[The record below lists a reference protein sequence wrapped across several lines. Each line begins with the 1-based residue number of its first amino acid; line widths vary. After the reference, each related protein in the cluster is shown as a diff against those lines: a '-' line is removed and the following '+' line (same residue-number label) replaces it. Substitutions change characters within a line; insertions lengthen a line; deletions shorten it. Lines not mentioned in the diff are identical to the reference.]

1 MPDAQAEAGEGGG
14 GQATAGLDRLLEHL
28 DSYFLVAELVAGWRA
43 GLLQALLEGPGTA
56 AEVAGRAGAHR
67 RSTAEWLAL
76 LCAAGLAGHDGGVFT
91 AAPGLAGA
99 LDPDRLGFDLAVLLE
114 MTEMWPRL
122 MPALAR
128 SLASGCG
135 IPYDA
140 YQPEF
145 TGHVDRLRR
154 PLNERYLVGDW
165 LASVEGLP
173 ERLAAGAEVAD
184 VGCGAGHALV
194 LAAAEWPRS
203 RFVGYELD
211 EDALAVGRCRAAE
224 RGLANLRFERRD
236 ATRLGLERAL
246 DVVLAFDTVHD
257 LPEPRAALA
266 GIRRAL
272 RPGGVLVMI
281 ESAATGDLDAD
292 TGRPGAVLA
301 YASSVGH
308 CMQVSLAAGGR
319 GVGNLWGRD
328 AILADL
334 AAAGFAT
341 VSPYDSPAGLTV
353 YAAWRGSQ

>member
-1 MPDAQAEAGEGGG
+1 MPDGD
-14 GQATAGLDRLLEHL
+14 GQAPGGVERLLEHL

-43 GLLQALLEGPGTA
+43 GLLAALLEGPGTA
-56 AEVAGRAGAHR
+56 AAVAARAGAHQ

-76 LCAAGLAGHDGGVFT
+76 LCAAGLATHDGGVFT
-91 AAPGLAGA
+91 AMPGLEDA
-99 LDPDRLGFDLAVLLE
+99 LDPERLGFDLTVLLE

-122 MPALAR
+122 MPALSR
-128 SLASGCG
+128 SLATGCG

-173 ERLAAGAEVAD
+173 ERLAAGADVAD

-211 EDALAVGRCRAAE
+211 EGALELGRRRAAE
-224 RGLANLRFERRD
+224 RGLGNLRFERRD
-236 ATRLGLERAL
+236 ATRLGLEGAL
-246 DVVLAFDTVHD
+246 DVALAFDTVHD
-257 LPEPRAALA
+257 LPDPRAALA

-281 ESAATGDLDAD
+281 ESPATGDLDAD
-292 TGRPGAVLA
+292 TSRPGALLA

-308 CMQVSLAAGGR
+308 CLQVSLAAGGK
-319 GVGNLWGRD
+319 GVGNQWGR
-328 AILADL
+328 AAVLADL
-334 AAAGFAT
+334 AGAGFAK
-341 VSPYDSPAGLTV
+341 VVPHDSPAGLTV
-353 YAAWRGSQ
+353 YAATAPA